1 MYLYV
6 NVDSPNIGFPYF
18 NFLGEVQWRKNTL
31 YNVGNLLSMDYTVDD
46 DVNDEDDDDSGNDQD
61 TDDGVNENADLTSI
75 DR

>member
-1 MYLYV
+1 
-6 NVDSPNIGFPYF
+6 
-18 NFLGEVQWRKNTL
+18 
-31 YNVGNLLSMDYTVDD
+31 MDYTVDD